1 MIGKVKRL
9 KYDGKAKALK
19 SFGRTML
26 VTKGELLDYK
36 QTTNEVTLYRQ
47 DIAVMTFYSTYVR
60 SYFDMYPYDEPEA
73 VEEIKGLDEF
83 LQASLLQ
90 NNINYALDQG
100 DQALFLAITNKRS
113 RADES

>member
-36 QTTNEVTLYRQ
+36 QTANEVTLYRQ
-47 DIAVMTFYSTYVR
+47 DIAVMTFYSTYVQ

-100 DQALFLAITNKRS
+100 DQALFLAITNKWLG
-113 RADES
+113 D